1 MNMSN
6 HHNDERPPPE
16 GGEPPPA
23 GRFLEPMSM
32 NKSGHEHERN
42 RSCIMNGLNHVS

>member
-1 MNMSN
+1 MTNAL
-6 HHNDERPPPE
+6 RRK
-16 GGEPPPA
+16 GEPPPA

-32 NKSGHEHERN
+32 NKSGHDHEQN